1 MRPRCLQ
8 DVYFV
13 MYDLKDN
20 LVCFFDN
27 TDELSRVTKV
37 PRYQINDYFKK
48 KGDYI
53 YIKVY
58 GRLYK
63 LYKYN
68 KEKYDFM

>member
-1 MRPRCLQ
+1 
-8 DVYFV
+8 

-37 PRYQINDYFKK
+37 PRCQINDYFKK
-48 KGDYI
+48 KGHYI
-53 YIKVY
+53 YIKVC

-68 KEKYDFM
+68 K